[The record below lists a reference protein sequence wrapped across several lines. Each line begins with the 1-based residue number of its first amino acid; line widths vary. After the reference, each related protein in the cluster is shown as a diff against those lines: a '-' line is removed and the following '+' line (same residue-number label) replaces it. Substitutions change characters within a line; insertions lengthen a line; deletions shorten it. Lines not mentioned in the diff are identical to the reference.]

1 MPDTMMQTDVPAP
14 GQSTSIAKLA
24 DALTKAQKAFKP
36 ISRDREVRVQTKTGG
51 SYTFKYATLDEI
63 LGAVRPALIE
73 HGLFVTQGIIE
84 RRNGLAI
91 ETRLVHSSGE
101 WLGNVTP
108 MIVAANANNQ
118 ELGSAQSYAR
128 RYGISALLCI
138 AVDEDDD
145 GNTADGNHREYKPQ
159 PGTAGGGGNFRPSGP
174 RRFSMDKAKG
184 ETDAPNGG
192 GAPKPK
198 EAPVPDNAI
207 KRVEWVKASVAA
219 LSSMD
224 KAAATDW
231 WASEKKRIGVIETA
245 LPTEYE
251 RLLDAYNEAL
261 DRGEAA

>member
-1 MPDTMMQTDVPAP
+1 MPDTMMQPDAPAS
-14 GQSTSIAKLA
+14 GQSASIAKLA

-73 HGLFVTQGIIE
+73 CGLFVTQGIIE

-108 MIVAANANNQ
+108 MIVASNANNQ

-145 GNTADGNHREYKPQ
+145 GNTADGNHREYKPA
-159 PGTAGGGGNFRPSGP
+159 PGSAGSGGNFRPAA
-174 RRFSMDKAKG
+174 RRFSMDRAVG

-192 GAPKPK
+192 GAPKAK
-198 EAPVPDNAI
+198 DAAPVPDNAI

-219 LSSMD
+219 LKGMD
-224 KAAATDW
+224 KTAASDW